1 MNTEKTKVLR
11 IFENKIARKIHE
23 HVKEGKSRRTKTN
36 TETMGMLQEEDN
48 VQFIKSIVIREYCCI
63 DTIQK
68 QKIPKQIARVQWNK

>member
-23 HVKEGKSRRTKTN
+23 HVKEGKSRTKTN
-36 TETMGMLQEEDN
+36 TETMRILQEEDN

-63 DTIQK
+63 DTIQNK
-68 QKIPKQIARVQWNK
+68 KMPKQIARVQWKK